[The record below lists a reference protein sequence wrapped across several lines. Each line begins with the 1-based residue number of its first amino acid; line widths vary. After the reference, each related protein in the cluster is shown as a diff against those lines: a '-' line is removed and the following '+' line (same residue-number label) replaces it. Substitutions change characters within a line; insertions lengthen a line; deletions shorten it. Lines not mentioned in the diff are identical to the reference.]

1 MLQKGEEMQYC
12 HLCREAIE
20 QILKVDINT
29 VFTDYI
35 RVLESAQIACLG
47 KIVNYQNDEL
57 SSMQFSSVGP
67 N

>member
-20 QILKVDINT
+20 QVLKVDINT

-35 RVLESAQIACLG
+35 RVLESAQIACRG
-47 KIVNYQNDEL
+47 KIVNY
-57 SSMQFSSVGP
+57 
-67 N
+67 

>member
-20 QILKVDINT
+20 QVLKVDINT

-35 RVLESAQIACLG
+35 RVLESAQIYFRG
-47 KIVNYQNDEL
+47 KIVNFQNDDF
-57 SSMQFSSVGP
+57 SSMQFSSGP